1 MSALSDLL
9 LLGIIGL
16 DLYMV
21 ATGRL
26 RTLIQ
31 ACALQGFALAILPLA
46 LCGVDAPG
54 HLPHAILMGAG
65 TFAIKVAVI
74 PTLLRRAIQQANV
87 RREVDPYV
95 SLHGSLLVAAVL
107 VGVSFWMASLLRL
120 PRPSPAALLMPAAFS
135 TLLLGFLVLVTRR
148 KAVTQVVGYLMLEN
162 GVFVFGQMLARD
174 LPFAVELGILLDL
187 LVGVFVMGIAIHHI
201 SREFDHI
208 DTERF
213 TVPSSLQESG

>member
-1 MSALSDLL
+1 MSAVSDLL
-9 LLGIIGL
+9 LLAVIGL

-26 RTLIQ
+26 HSLVQ
-31 ACALQGFALAILPLA
+31 SSALQGASLAILPLA
-46 LCGVDAPG
+46 LWGVDSPER
-54 HLPHAILMGAG
+54 LPHALLMSLG
-65 TFAIKVAVI
+65 TLVIKVVVI
-74 PTLLRRAIQQANV
+74 PTLLRRAIRAANV
-87 RREVDPYV
+87 RREVDPFV
-95 SLHGSLLVAAVL
+95 SLHGSLLLAAVL
-107 VGVSFWMASLLRL
+107 VGVSFWLAILLRL
-120 PRPSPAALLMPAAFS
+120 PRPSPSALLLPAAFS
-135 TLLLGFLVLVTRR
+135 TLLLGFVVLVTRR

-208 DTERF
+208 DTERLAS
-213 TVPSSLQESG
+213 PQESG